1 MAALMGAGTFGVHQL
16 RFAMS
21 DDHARAVY
29 GHGYLAA
36 VAPVLAALLLF
47 AFAAAL
53 RRIARGV
60 TDPAPRLRRIWA
72 GTSAG
77 LIAAY
82 CAQESIEGLLTHGHA
97 TGMFEHGGWVALPL
111 ALVVGL
117 GIALIARGAAAAS
130 ALVAD
135 RTGRAAACAARPHP
149 PLVETL
155 VAPWTPR
162 RTDAAARHLAAR
174 GPPLSVA
181 AL

>member
-1 MAALMGAGTFGVHQL
+1 MGAGTFGVHQL
-16 RFAMS
+16 RFALS
-21 DDHARAVY
+21 DDHAGAVY
-29 GHGYLAA
+29 GHAYLAA

-53 RRIARGV
+53 GRIVRGAAE
-60 TDPAPRLRRIWA
+60 PAPRLRRMWA
-72 GTSAG
+72 GASAG
-77 LIAAY
+77 LFAAY

-97 TGMFEHGGWVALPL
+97 TGMFQHGGWVALPL
-111 ALVVGL
+111 ALLAGL

-135 RTGRAAACAARPHP
+135 RSARGAASAARPHA

-155 VAPWTPR
+155 LPPWTR
-162 RTDAAARHLAAR
+162 RGTEAAARHLAAR
-174 GPPLSVA
+174 GPPLSAA